1 MAYEDYV
8 DPNKNQV
15 TGDFG
20 KFVNGTFKP
29 ATPAT
34 PEQTSAYNQGMA
46 ISNSN
51 IDSSILDMNDPMNR
65 LLTMTDSQR
74 PADWKDQ
81 IDSLYSSMYSPSG
94 ALNYDPWEDSSITYG
109 YAPLQSYWQDF
120 VKQNPS
126 LFKNWTRPESTD
138 VPFGPDMMFQ
148 MMDLP
153 YYETRNSGRLDD
165 QQLIAKLQRG
175 KPSIWR
181 TERQFYAPHDWVQNY
196 NVEYGLDETGGL
208 KEISNKWDSKDIRS
222 RGFVERAIGREGE
235 KWVGNLLTM
244 GATAGFDQIPK
255 AYSTYK
261 ETGDWAQGLDR
272 MVDPA
277 GTIDY
282 TTRDTGDFINKEVPE
297 LTPYVQPVATA
308 VGTIIYPGAGTAIGS
323 GIGAKLAGGTTNKD
337 YSGDFIN
344 AGASY
349 VGGAAGGTLGN
360 AVGSAIGGTTGTIA
374 GGATTGAVAGAAG
387 QVPAAVET
395 GDWSGVG
402 TGALIGGLAGG
413 LQAGGSALYNG
424 LTTPA
429 GGPSPAYEDYIS
441 NSGRLSP
448 PNQTLYDAA
457 SAELGSGGISFAGD
471 NTMFQVDPSLVSYTS
486 TDPLLFGGGATTFPT
501 DTSSFQ
507 APSPSRFPSYNP
519 LAPEWPTY
527 NMAPELSPIQLDPE
541 LLPGLNKP
549 ELFST
554 DSIRKA
560 LGDVTEGYD
569 PNFVKTLTGGDD
581 NIQGWH
587 FNESGDFVPPSPF
600 QMAPDLPLL
609 TVDPTLKYMPGL
621 NPITDYVFGQGGTE
635 TGFDW
640 DKLLDALG
648 GLGGTQAAVP
658 GGFPTGREFNGDDS
672 AYVEPPMKSGK
683 GSGSKGLT
691 AEEYEKL
698 YNGTSFMPDTKE
710 IERFNKQGLYYT

>member
-1 MAYEDYV
+1 MDISAWLDEVNAANAAGVPAPAY
-8 DPNKNQV
+8 PGSLTQA
-15 TGDFG
+15 
-20 KFVNGTFKP
+20 P
-29 ATPAT
+29 ASAPVQSTQSIL
-34 PEQTSAYNQGMA
+34 QTSAPTATQG
-46 ISNSN
+46 SVPQSV
-51 IDSSILDMNDPMNR
+51 LD
-65 LLTMTDSQR
+65 
-74 PADWKDQ
+74 
-81 IDSLYSSMYSPSG
+81 
-94 ALNYDPWEDSSITYG
+94 YDPWANMGYG
-109 YAPLQSYWQDF
+109 APVQDYWQQYVQKNPMQIDWSTWTPPIGDIGAGGKEF
-120 VKQNPS
+120 VPMVGPVGFDQS
-126 LFKNWTRPESTD
+126 DVTR
-138 VPFGPDMMFQ
+138 MMLNEGLGL
-148 MMDLP
+148 D
-153 YYETRNSGRLDD
+153 YYETRPFGQKTDEE
-165 QQLIAKLQRG
+165 LIQELQGG
-175 KPSIWR
+175 KDSVTRVDKQYMNPNTWR
-181 TERQFYAPHDWVQNY
+181 KDLITT
-196 NVEYGLDETGGL
+196 YGLDETGGL